1 MDKRIANIES
11 DLSMIKYAVAKFED
25 DENIIDLCTRIIC
38 SACDAA
44 DVDSDTKYIILRS
57 LKKLADDAKYP
68 DTLCLHRKIVVHEH
82 AYNKSNKKGKIDW
95 NKIDAIPEDSYD
107 YDEAPELTEKYLA
120 NAVVRRPKINDK
132 EDI

>member
-82 AYNKSNKKGKIDW
+82 AYNKSNKKGKIVQLGCRFLRSL
-95 NKIDAIPEDSYD
+95 AAFGLFPLLAYC
-107 YDEAPELTEKYLA
+107 KYLA
-120 NAVVRRPKINDK
+120 G
-132 EDI
+132 